1 MKALIGLLYIFLVAC
16 TSTPVTPA
24 PSPTPFRGEPRSV
37 IIDTDMAH
45 EDMHAILYLLQR
57 PDVRV
62 EAITVSGTGEAHCAA
77 GVRHA
82 LGLIALHRDGEIP
95 VACGRETPLV
105 GNQEFPAEWRGAVDN
120 LYGLTLPQST
130 RGASDMSASE
140 LIASVVD
147 SSADKVN
154 IVAVGP
160 LTNVAEALQADAD
173 LIGNIEMIY
182 IMGGAVDVPGNV
194 GVSGV
199 GIDNEMA
206 EWNIFV
212 DPHAANI
219 VLESGA
225 PITLVPLDATRD
237 APVTMSFYKRLEAQR
252 ASPEASF
259 VYDLLTANLDFVE
272 SGGFQFWD
280 SLTAAI
286 FTDESLATFEMR
298 ELTVVEE
305 EGSQSGYTRPTED
318 GALIRVAMTANGT
331 RFEQM
336 FLEAVN
342 AP

>member
-1 MKALIGLLYIFLVAC
+1 MRALIVLLYIFLVAC
-16 TSTPVTPA
+16 TSTPVTPV
-24 PSPTPFRGEPRSV
+24 PSPTPFTGEPRGV
-37 IIDTDMAH
+37 IIDADMAH

-62 EAITVSGTGEAHCAA
+62 EAITVSGTGEAHCEA

-82 LGLIALHRDGEIP
+82 LGLIALHAEGDIP

-105 GNQEFPAEWRGAVDN
+105 GTQEFPAEWRNEVDN
-120 LYGLTLPQST
+120 LYGLTVPQST
-130 RGASDMSASE
+130 QDSSDMTAPELLAS
-140 LIASVVD
+140 LIAASP
-147 SSADKVN
+147 DKVN
-154 IVAVGP
+154 VVAVGP
-160 LTNVAEALQADAD
+160 LTNIAEALQADPN

-194 GVSGV
+194 GMSGV
-199 GIDNEMA
+199 GIDNDVA

-219 VLESGA
+219 VLRSRA

-237 APVTMSFYKRLEAQR
+237 APVTMPFYKRLEAQR
-252 ASPEASF
+252 TSSEAGF
-259 VYDLLTANLDFVE
+259 VYDLLTANLGFVE

-286 FTDESLATFEMR
+286 FTDESLATFETR
-298 ELTVVEE
+298 ELIVVED
-305 EGSQSGYTRPTED
+305 EGSQIGFTKPTSD
-318 GALIRVAMTANGT
+318 GVPVRVAMTADGT

-336 FLEAVN
+336 FLETLN

>member
-1 MKALIGLLYIFLVAC
+1 MKVLIVLLCILLTAC
-16 TSTPVTPA
+16 ASASA
-24 PSPTPFRGEPRSV
+24 PLASSPTPFTGEPRSV
-37 IIDTDMAH
+37 IIDADMAH

-62 EAITVSGTGEAHCAA
+62 EAITVSGTGEAHCEA

-82 LGLIALHRDGEIP
+82 LGLIALHADGDIP

-105 GNQEFPAEWRGAVDN
+105 GTQEFPASWRVNVDN
-120 LYGLTLPQST
+120 LYGLSLTESAQV
-130 RGASDMSASE
+130 ASDMSAPE
-140 LIASVVD
+140 LLASVIAS
-147 SSADKVN
+147 SPDKVN
-154 IVAVGP
+154 VVAVGP
-160 LTNVAEALQADAD
+160 LTNIAEALQADPD
-173 LIGNIEMIY
+173 LVDNIEMIY

-194 GVSGV
+194 GSSGV
-199 GIDNEMA
+199 GVDNDVA

-212 DPHAANI
+212 DPRAANV

-225 PITLVPLDATRD
+225 PITLAPLDATRD
-237 APVTMSFYKRLEAQR
+237 APVSMPFYKRLEAQR
-252 ASPEASF
+252 ASPEADF

-298 ELTVVEE
+298 ELVVVEDV
-305 EGSQSGYTRPTED
+305 GSQIGFTRPTPGGPQVRVAVAAD
-318 GALIRVAMTANGT
+318 GA

-336 FLEAVN
+336 FLDTLN